1 MLTAMKRL
9 LERAKA
15 SPVYVFVR
23 RFQRAINED
32 DLTGISG
39 ELAYRLFL
47 SLFPF
52 FIFLAAL
59 GGFMADLLDLD
70 NPTDEIIELLG
81 ESVPADVASVL
92 RTQVEEV
99 VESQNAGLLSIAIV
113 AAIWTASG
121 AFMTLMKGMNRVCE
135 VQEKRP
141 IWKRYLLAVGLTLL
155 AGSTLVLA
163 FSALIIGQV
172 FGNEIAAEAGLE
184 GAAEAFVTIIR
195 WPAVVLAVLAAVA
208 LVYWLTPAKGCPF
221 RFVSPGSV
229 LFTLAWIGL
238 NFLFGIYLANF
249 GAYDS
254 TYGALAGVVVV
265 MLWFYLTGL
274 LLFLGAELNQQI
286 DEFTEERER
295 ARSGVQGAAARPDAT
310 QTTES

>member
-9 LERAKA
+9 LERVKA

-23 RFQRAINED
+23 RFHRAINED
-32 DLTGISG
+32 DLAGISG

-155 AGSTLVLA
+155 AGSTLVVA

-172 FGNEIAAEAGLE
+172 FGNEIATEAGLE
-184 GAAEAFVTIIR
+184 GAAEAFITIIR

-208 LVYWLTPAKGCPF
+208 LVYWLTPANGCPF
-221 RFVSPGSV
+221 RLISPGSV

-286 DEFTEERER
+286 DEFAEERER
-295 ARSGVQGAAARPDAT
+295 ARAAVQGTPARPDAT
-310 QTTES
+310 QTAES